1 MSLVSRYILKAHAGP
16 FLFGFSIFTFILM
29 MQLVFEIVN
38 RIVGK
43 GLGIILI
50 LEILVFNLAWIVAMA
65 IPAAVLVAA
74 LMGFGRLS
82 ADNELTAMKAGGV
95 SFYSMIV
102 PALVGGCLL
111 AVGDAIFM
119 DRVLPEANYRVRT
132 LMNDVYR
139 ARPTLSFREGIF
151 MDELPG
157 YSILIDRINPRN
169 NDISSITIYETP
181 TAKPAKV
188 LTAQRGTLDV
198 APDGSRVTLTLFDGE
213 LHYRD
218 ETNPDRYVKE
228 VFERQKLAINRQA
241 GGVQRTQGGS
251 RGDRELTIQMMN
263 ERIEGWQRDLE
274 ASRHRLSL
282 VMADPTSTIEHRQ
295 AAEKREEQIII
306 SRERQINSFLV
317 EIYKKYAIPFACIT
331 FVLIGA
337 PLGARIRKSGMGIS
351 IGVSLGFFLLYW
363 SCLIGGEG
371 MADRHLISPWLSMWA
386 ANILIGVPG
395 LFLVILTAKER
406 FWR

>member
-1 MSLVSRYILKAHAGP
+1 MSLVSRYILKAHIGP

-29 MQLVFEIVN
+29 MQLIFEIVN

-43 GLGIILI
+43 GLGFVLI
-50 LEILVFNLAWIVAMA
+50 LEILLFNLAWIVAMA

-82 ADNELTAMKAGGV
+82 ADNEVTALKAGGV
-95 SFYSMIV
+95 SFYRMI
-102 PALVGGCLL
+102 ALPLLFGCLL
-111 AVGDAIFM
+111 AVGDAVFM

-151 MDELPG
+151 MDDLPG
-157 YSILIDRINPRN
+157 YSILIDRINPRSN
-169 NDISSITIYETP
+169 EVSSITVYETNP
-181 TAKPAKV
+181 MKPPRV
-188 LTAQRGTLDV
+188 LTASRGTLTV
-198 APDGSRVTLTLFDGE
+198 AEDGSEVTLTLFNGE
-213 LHYRD
+213 LHYHDD
-218 ETNPDRYVKE
+218 ENPGRYVRE
-228 VFERQKLAINRQA
+228 VFEKQRVAIKGEA
-241 GGVQRTQGGS
+241 GGVQRTAGGA

-263 ERIEGWQRDLE
+263 DRVTQWRRDLD
-274 ASRHRLSL
+274 ASQFRLASAMVAPEL
-282 VMADPTSTIEHRQ
+282 SDAERE
-295 AAEKREEQIII
+295 AAEKRERPIIL
-306 SRERQINSFLV
+306 SRQRQINSFLV

-337 PLGARIRKSGMGIS
+337 PLGIRIRRSGIGIS
-351 IGVSLGFFLLYW
+351 VGMSLGFFLLYW
-363 SCLIGGEG
+363 ACLIGGEE
-371 MADRHLISPWLSMWA
+371 MADRNLVSPWLSMWA

-395 LFLVILTAKER
+395 IILVVLTAKER